1 MSSCVTSWGDAFLTS
16 VLFHVL
22 SAGQAVVSGPNVQ
35 TPRLIAP
42 RHNPPEG
49 SSQGEDWRSSDQSE
63 PWVSRGVF

>member
-49 SSQGEDWRSSDQSE
+49 H
-63 PWVSRGVF
+63 